1 MNSFSAKDKRDWGSN
16 GKKPKDASS
25 SPTSPRRLARF
36 ARRVWRGYW
45 QVFGLT
51 GRANRNDRC
60 FYWPI
65 FPVSEKTS
73 GIWVFDPAYRCGAVP
88 DSHRVPFNV
97 PLERHQ
103 QTVHNTKRS
112 SLTVNTTY

>member
-1 MNSFSAKDKRDWGSN
+1 MADQRD
-16 GKKPKDASS
+16 
-25 SPTSPRRLARF
+25 RI
-36 ARRVWRGYW
+36 
-45 QVFGLT
+45 
-51 GRANRNDRC
+51 

-103 QTVHNTKRS
+103 QTNHKIEGCIYAVNQNVGG
-112 SLTVNTTY
+112 SLKLSLKV